1 MSITPQTSSRVP
13 VAAVLVAG
21 LGSQVVDDALTTVLP
36 PAVVLSGLIA
46 ILLTAGAARVV
57 TRSRTGADVART
69 GVGVGIASAVIGLL
83 FGGLGLIAI
92 LLAGV
97 TVVAGVAGAAVGRR
111 P

>member
-21 LGSQVVDDALTTVLP
+21 LGSQVVDDALTAVLP
-36 PAVVLSGLIA
+36 PAVVPS
-46 ILLTAGAARVV
+46 
-57 TRSRTGADVART
+57 
-69 GVGVGIASAVIGLL
+69 
-83 FGGLGLIAI
+83 GLIAI

-97 TVVAGVAGAAVGRR
+97 TVVAGAAVGRR